1 MDDEAIFAPA
11 DESGTD
17 SSKANS
23 KAWGDDFHYRAL
35 FEHSDD
41 CIFIINFD
49 LHYMAAN
56 PQALNLLG
64 YSENELVGKPM
75 SEIVSPDEMLN
86 REAALDNNPNLLER
100 ILRRKDGSA
109 VPVEISTSIV
119 YDETGRPVCI
129 QSIARDISRR
139 KEVERALQRHN
150 QIMLSISDAT
160 TRLLQST
167 KIEHK
172 IAEVLESLGRAAG
185 AVACFIVEINAIKG
199 SNSIQ
204 IRSEWQ
210 KDRIFRLD
218 VAQLIAPFEAAILNQ
233 RAGIFADDMDMPPA
247 QSAAIVQIVGEAAQ
261 DSRVFLGLFYPEKVQ
276 AWLPAQQ
283 EAVQI
288 AANIIGAALQRN
300 QHEEAIL
307 ISEARNRSIIEA
319 LPDLII
325 RMDTN
330 GKILDYSAR
339 PDHPLY
345 RPPVA
350 VAGKLLAEIWPEEI
364 ASQIMGGHENGAFS
378 EPHHLKEFKLPFSAQ
393 TYEARLSPIAAH
405 EALLVVRDITEQAA
419 LNQMKSD
426 FINRASHE
434 LRTPLATVIL
444 MSNLI
449 QEGGTAEELREYWSV
464 LTSELNRQKILIERL
479 LIAGRLE
486 SGTMKLESEHIDLV
500 ATLEESILAVKPIA
514 NKKKIAIQ
522 LSTPE
527 KPIPVLGD
535 KSALQQVFINLINNA
550 TKFSP
555 EGTSVEVNV
564 MLTGESAQTAIT
576 DHGMG
581 IPPEDLPHLCERFF
595 RGKNVTIAEIPGSG
609 IGLYIV
615 KSIIEELGGSLKV
628 ESVLKYGTTIT
639 VAVKRPKSLPELA
652 LLAGSTRSPNT

>member
-1 MDDEAIFAPA
+1 MDDESVSGADQSPA
-11 DESGTD
+11 VPSQPGP
-17 SSKANS
+17 AVL
-23 KAWGDDFHYRAL
+23 GDDFHYRAL

-41 CIFIINFD
+41 CIFIISFD

-64 YSENELVGKPM
+64 YAENELIGKPV
-75 SEIVSPDEMLN
+75 SEVVSLDETLN
-86 REAALDNNPNLLER
+86 QEAVMNDGSVLLER
-100 ILRRKDGSA
+100 ILRRKDGSD

-139 KEVERALQRHN
+139 KEAELAIQRHN

-160 TRLLQST
+160 THLLQST
-167 KIEHK
+167 KLEHK
-172 IAEVLESLGRAAG
+172 IAEVLESLGQAAG
-185 AVACFIVEINAIKG
+185 AVACFIVKIDPAAAPK
-199 SNSIQ
+199 SIQ
-204 IRSEWQ
+204 IQSEWQ
-210 KDRIFRLD
+210 NNKASQLD
-218 VAQLIAPFEAAILNQ
+218 IVQVITPFEKAILEQ
-233 RAGIFADDMDMPPA
+233 ETGILARNMDIHPA
-247 QSAAIVQIVGEAAQ
+247 QSAAVVQIIGNITTT
-261 DSRVFLGLFYPEKVQ
+261 SRSFLGLLYPEKVQ
-276 AWLPAQQ
+276 AWLPVQQ

-288 AANIIGAALQRN
+288 AANIIGAALQRH
-300 QHEEAIL
+300 QHEETIL
-307 ISEARNRSIIEA
+307 VSEARNRSIIDA

-345 RPPVA
+345 RPQA
-350 VAGKLLAEIWPEEI
+350 DVAGKLLSEIWPEEI
-364 ASQIMGGHENGAFS
+364 ARKIMNWNEQGTFT
-378 EPHHLKEFKLPFSAQ
+378 EPHHLKEFKLPFSTQ
-393 TYEARLSPIAAH
+393 VYESRLSPIAAH
-405 EALLVVRDITEQAA
+405 EALLVVRDITEQAM

-434 LRTPLATVIL
+434 LRTPLTTVIL

-449 QEGGTAEELREYWSV
+449 QEGGTPEELREYWSV

-486 SGTMKLESEHIDLV
+486 SGTMKVEIAPIDLIS
-500 ATLEESILAVKPIA
+500 TLEESISAVKPIA
-514 NKKKIAIQ
+514 NKKNIAIRLQ
-522 LSTPE
+522 TPE
-527 KPIPVLGD
+527 RPILVLGD

-555 EGTSVEVNV
+555 EGTSVDVT
-564 MLTGESAQTAIT
+564 LTLSQKCAQVAIS

-595 RGKNVTIAEIPGSG
+595 RGRNVTIAEIPGSG

-615 KSIIEELGGSLKV
+615 KSIVEELGGKLNV
-628 ESVLKYGTTIT
+628 ESALQKGTTIS
-639 VAVKRPKSLPELA
+639 VELNRPISQ
-652 LLAGSTRSPNT
+652 